1 METNMKDW
9 KIIDLKRM
17 IKTRFHPLTMFST
30 VQQMAVLRNQHLKI
44 YTDLKMKRSTVA
56 NNKVCPVCSKV
67 FFRKQ
72 ITTGKST
79 LSTAKIWQAIL
90 HLMSLIINMT
100 NRSRTKP
107 CRQWLLIETVYSEVP
122 QSLHRS
128 FHQSPRRGR
137 CPIWPKWSRWIIEH
151 RFQVKARLER
161 TLPKLKLQLDYS
173 MNVTES
179 ALKKLKKD
187 LKKNQI
193 EAVKFVCDCFDDMLD
208 YYGFIAWLTNGV
220 GYKPCQLKQILKDKP
235 NKRNNK
241 FTSTDFEEIY
251 VFWLD
256 SSINSNESAYNI
268 KRINKRSFL
277 EQFSNI
283 KVLNVVKKRLQ
294 LKNGSKVVVSAP
306 RMAYTES
313 VRKLHSGFCQKFT
326 QVPLTVFFKYK
337 LLRQTSRKRKAKL
350 LVHQLSQPTPPPI
363 D

>member
-1 METNMKDW
+1 
-9 KIIDLKRM
+9 
-17 IKTRFHPLTMFST
+17 
-30 VQQMAVLRNQHLKI
+30 
-44 YTDLKMKRSTVA
+44 
-56 NNKVCPVCSKV
+56 
-67 FFRKQ
+67 
-72 ITTGKST
+72 
-79 LSTAKIWQAIL
+79 
-90 HLMSLIINMT
+90 MT

-187 LKKNQI
+187 LKKNQK

-208 YYGFIAWLTNGV
+208 YYGFIAWLANGV

-306 RMAYTES
+306 RMTYTES

>member
-1 METNMKDW
+1 
-9 KIIDLKRM
+9 
-17 IKTRFHPLTMFST
+17 
-30 VQQMAVLRNQHLKI
+30 
-44 YTDLKMKRSTVA
+44 
-56 NNKVCPVCSKV
+56 
-67 FFRKQ
+67 
-72 ITTGKST
+72 
-79 LSTAKIWQAIL
+79 
-90 HLMSLIINMT
+90 
-100 NRSRTKP
+100 
-107 CRQWLLIETVYSEVP
+107 
-122 QSLHRS
+122 
-128 FHQSPRRGR
+128 
-137 CPIWPKWSRWIIEH
+137 
-151 RFQVKARLER
+151 
-161 TLPKLKLQLDYS
+161 

-187 LKKNQI
+187 LKKNQK

-208 YYGFIAWLTNGV
+208 YYGFIAWLANGV

-241 FTSTDFEEIY
+241 FISTDFEEIY

-306 RMAYTES
+306 RMTYTES

-337 LLRQTSRKRKAKL
+337 LPRQTSRKRKAKL
-350 LVHQLSQPTPPPI
+350 LVYQLSQPTPPPI